1 MAPAWCHRILN
12 SSAYHITIIIVTIAN
27 ALVIC
32 TIRFKHTSD
41 QKPREYFFQVERD
54 VSESMKM
61 SPNES
66 LRLVT

>member
-41 QKPREYFFQVERD
+41 QKPREYFFQVGIRD
-54 VSESMKM
+54 LGDFVIWI
-61 SPNES
+61 
-66 LRLVT
+66 RI